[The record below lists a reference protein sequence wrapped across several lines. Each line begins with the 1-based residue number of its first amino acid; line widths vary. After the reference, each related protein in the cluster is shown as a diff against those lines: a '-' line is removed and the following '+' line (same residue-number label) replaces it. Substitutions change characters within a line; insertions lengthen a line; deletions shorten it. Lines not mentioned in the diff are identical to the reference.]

1 MQVNL
6 FILQVYFIEKILST
20 ADNKKMNKK
29 ALGLN
34 IKAERNRKDLSQAE
48 LAEMVELS
56 NTSIA
61 SIEKGK
67 QIPNAINLYLIAKAL
82 DVDINELFK
91 GLE

>member
-1 MQVNL
+1 
-6 FILQVYFIEKILST
+6 
-20 ADNKKMNKK
+20 MNKK

>member
-1 MQVNL
+1 
-6 FILQVYFIEKILST
+6 
-20 ADNKKMNKK
+20 MNKK

-48 LAEMVELS
+48 LAEMVNLS

-67 QIPNAINLYLIAKAL
+67 QIPNAINLYLIAKVL
-82 DVDINELFK
+82 EVDINELFK
-91 GLE
+91 GIEA